1 TVRKLVTIWLY
12 WTPEPPPAPIEPTTP
27 TSRRSTK
34 KAVKKEKGIKA
45 ENVNKPKPEPSVPA
59 VAKRA
64 RPISAEIST
73 AKRSNATTRQQA
85 KVLEEAASAEE
96 EEGNELPNPCRA
108 A

>member
-1 TVRKLVTIWLY
+1 M
-12 WTPEPPPAPIEPTTP
+12 
-27 TSRRSTK
+27 
-34 KAVKKEKGIKA
+34 KKEKGIKA

-96 EEGNELPNPCRA
+96 AEGNELPTLAELLESAEGTGEYAGEDPARIRRR
-108 A
+108 